1 MEGKNLKKRDSGQL
15 KIDFQN
21 ETILVSKELPIVTN
35 SSARIIQLNSRNSG
49 SRVIDFSKTVIET
62 TKSF

>member
-21 ETILVSKELPIVTN
+21 ETILISKELPIVTN

-49 SRVIDFSKTVIET
+49 SRVMDFSKTVIET